1 LVSLSHAPAD
11 GGERGK
17 SKGKTTF
24 SVLCHE
30 GTHYYQGLVLK
41 NFSNIPIWL
50 VEGMAVYFGDG
61 SIFDP
66 KKGTIKVGLIPRDR
80 LAHIQDKMARKAHT
94 PVKKLVTMTRRRFS
108 GSHYADAWSLIY
120 FLVKSSKKGEALMTA
135 YWSLGLERQLNKD
148 DFLTLAK
155 TVYGSVEELEKQY
168 VEYILALDVPSA
180 GKVVGDYFVSDIFQF
195 DFKAPS
201 DDWVFFED
209 PEEKRMLVGLYLPRS
224 SAEIRIYY
232 DNNMQKLPSEE
243 YLQKYI
249 EAIQTHHK
257 NLEHEP
263 VKISNLDGY
272 RLEYTQRKK
281 RSRGKK
287 TGKNRKTSLRA
298 YVGYLLIQTDGVV
311 TIQCSSRKRERS
323 QFAKVFDT
331 VNELFTLSLTRRW

>member
-1 LVSLSHAPAD
+1 
-11 GGERGK
+11 
-17 SKGKTTF
+17 
-24 SVLCHE
+24 
-30 GTHYYQGLVLK
+30 
-41 NFSNIPIWL
+41 
-50 VEGMAVYFGDG
+50 
-61 SIFDP
+61 
-66 KKGTIKVGLIPRDR
+66 
-80 LAHIQDKMARKAHT
+80 
-94 PVKKLVTMTRRRFS
+94 
-108 GSHYADAWSLIY
+108 LIY

-201 DDWVFFED
+201 DDWVLFED